1 MAGMLATLEKVFEYC
16 KPHII
21 LLSDKSIVH
30 DSQEHDYSKHATG
43 VKWSSG
49 QTRRVLTTRCD
60 GHIRLS
66 KQVGQPT
73 SVAIGVAL

>member
-1 MAGMLATLEKVFEYC
+1 
-16 KPHII
+16 

-43 VKWSSG
+43 IVWPNG

-60 GHIRLS
+60 GHIRLT
-66 KQVGQPT
+66 KQAGQPALIT
-73 SVAIGVAL
+73 TGVKL